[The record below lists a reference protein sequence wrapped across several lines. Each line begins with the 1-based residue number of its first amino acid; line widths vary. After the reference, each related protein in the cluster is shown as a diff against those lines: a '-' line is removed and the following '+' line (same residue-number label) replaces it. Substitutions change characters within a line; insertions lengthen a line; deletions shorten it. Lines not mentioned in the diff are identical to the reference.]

1 MLIVEID
8 VKQKCDA
15 CNFDSDKDR
24 VKIQNIKKKRFTL
37 CYNCNKNI
45 EHKDI
50 LVTKNVY
57 IKSLSMCE
65 IQ

>member
-37 CYNCNKNI
+37 CQNCEKKNS
-45 EHKDI
+45 
-50 LVTKNVY
+50 LNTKRF
-57 IKSLSMCE
+57 L
-65 IQ
+65 